1 MDPFDSDCEQHSYDI
16 QMTEFGNEPISDSD
30 ELISDIEPDD
40 ELYFE
45 NPHDIENE
53 INRTPLDE
61 VVLDASNDTNLNSSI
76 SMKKKNRS
84 SLPTVDETS
93 EEPLP
98 TYSFVTHN
106 LDLNESHAKLEKMLD
121 PSAPPS
127 YERKKSSS
135 DLEGIQRKKSAE
147 SLPETGDARRGVNP
161 FVRGRSSIEMHTSAA
176 GSKPAHQI
184 KRRST
189 KHDFGSSGGPRPR
202 DLHLQRRTSRFQS
215 KFLNDDEFHMIW
227 KPESQNLTTA
237 SEPIQKKPSTSTM
250 LPVTDPAIPKST
262 SWDHQDGNVTSPGS
276 ATSPTG
282 APADLRQRQRQLLER
297 VNVAREV
304 AKDQNVKLVQP
315 ELSQDDKRRT
325 LQLASK
331 YVSYRISKQ
340 PRGLDDVVLH
350 AMGSAA
356 EARKQSLCEDSSK
369 PLSPKEKWQKAL
381 LLSANKKSEMK
392 RPSMTS
398 LASNHSEMQPVSI
411 HTIGQRMNKMSK
423 KPFLGSVPQSQS
435 DYNLS
440 ALSKCSPPS
449 KRGTLKSRATCATMN
464 PKQLLEDV
472 VEVENEL
479 EKQSS
484 VRSKDLNNLPSRSSS
499 KNDAATLDE
508 TVSSNNTLEAI
519 AASFAA
525 VNRPVLDTNNNNNN
539 NNNNNSKDTTEDNDG
554 DEFAISDH
562 GWSGSL
568 HGYDNPI
575 SKFNQLYIP
584 GSDSS
589 MSASSTLSFPEM
601 EPTENLPGI
610 KFTKSNSTE
619 ALCSALGE
627 ELSKVNLRQSRS
639 SGNLSRPV
647 TESFEKAVE
656 VPAPYQFR
664 SGSNASDVDPNALQ
678 CIRPKSAVSSCS
690 SLESNPSA
698 HSSPTMRPKKLTRLS
713 KKSTGPSSPR
723 NSAHLTSPSPLI
735 VSSSSVLPQVV
746 HTSPHS
752 SDDNIAHTSSEVTS
766 LYAGQQ
772 EHRHNEKSSPSV
784 FQ

>member
-1 MDPFDSDCEQHSYDI
+1 MDPFDNDCEQHSCDI
-16 QMTEFGNEPISDSD
+16 QMTEFGNEPISNSD
-30 ELISDIEPDD
+30 ELISDIEVDD
-40 ELYFE
+40 EHYFE
-45 NPHDIENE
+45 NPNDIENE

-61 VVLDASNDTNLNSSI
+61 VVLDASNDTNLNSF
-76 SMKKKNRS
+76 MKKKNRS
-84 SLPTVDETS
+84 SLPTVDKVS

-98 TYSFVTHN
+98 TYNFVTNN
-106 LDLNESHAKLEKMLD
+106 LDLNETHAKLERTLD
-121 PSAPPS
+121 PSAPLS
-127 YERKKSSS
+127 YESKRSSS
-135 DLEGIQRKKSAE
+135 DLEGIQRKKNSE
-147 SLPETGDARRGVNP
+147 NLPKTRDASRGVNP
-161 FVRGRSSIEMHTSAA
+161 FVRERSSIEIHTSETA
-176 GSKPAHQI
+176 SKPAHKI
-184 KRRST
+184 KRST
-189 KHDFGSSGGPRPR
+189 KHDFNSSGGPRTKH
-202 DLHLQRRTSRFQS
+202 LHLQQRSSRFHS
-215 KFLNDDEFHMIW
+215 KFLNDDEFHMTW

-250 LPVTDPAIPKST
+250 LPITDPAIPKST
-262 SWDHQDGNVTSPGS
+262 SWDHQDGNITSQGS
-276 ATSPTG
+276 TPPLTG

-297 VNVAREV
+297 VNVARKV
-304 AKDQNVKLVQP
+304 SKDQNVTLVQP

-331 YVSYRISKQ
+331 YVSYRISKK

-356 EARKQSLCEDSSK
+356 EARKQSLCEGSSR
-369 PLSPKEKWQKAL
+369 PLRPKERWQKAL
-381 LLSANKKSEMK
+381 LSTANKKNE
-392 RPSMTS
+392 
-398 LASNHSEMQPVSI
+398 LASSHSEIQPVSI
-411 HTIGQRMNKMSK
+411 HAVGQRMNKMSK
-423 KPFLGSVPQSQS
+423 KPFLGSVPQSQC

-449 KRGTLKSRATCATMN
+449 KRSALKSLATCPTMN

-484 VRSKDLNNLPSRSSS
+484 VRSKDPTNLPSS

-508 TVSSNNTLEAI
+508 TVSSNNTLGAI

-525 VNRPVLDTNNNNNN
+525 VNTPVLNTNNSNN
-539 NNNNNSKDTTEDNDG
+539 NNNNNSKDTTEDTDG
-554 DEFAISDH
+554 DEIAVSGH

-575 SKFNQLYIP
+575 SKFNQLYIS
-584 GSDSS
+584 GSNSS
-589 MSASSTLSFPEM
+589 MSASSTSSFPEM
-601 EPTENLPGI
+601 EPTGNLPGI

-619 ALCSALGE
+619 VLCSVLGE
-627 ELSKVNLRQSRS
+627 ELPKVNLRQSRS

-698 HSSPTMRPKKLTRLS
+698 HSSPKLRLKKLTHLS
-713 KKSTGPSSPR
+713 KKSTGPFSAR
-723 NSAHLTSPSPLI
+723 NSAHLTSPGPLI
-735 VSSSSVLPQVV
+735 VSASSSLPQVV
-746 HTSPHS
+746 CTSPQS
-752 SDDNIAHTSSEVTS
+752 SDDSIAHTSSEVAS

-772 EHRHNEKSSPSV
+772 EHRHNDKSSPNV
-784 FQ
+784 F